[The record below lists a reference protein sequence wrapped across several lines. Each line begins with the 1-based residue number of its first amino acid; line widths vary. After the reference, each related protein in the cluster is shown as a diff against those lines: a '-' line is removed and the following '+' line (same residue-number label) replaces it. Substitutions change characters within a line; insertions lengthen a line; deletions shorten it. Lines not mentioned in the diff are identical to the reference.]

1 MYAQTN
7 IKMTNDWTSDSIN
20 SNKNA
25 NNVSYEDYMSECIVK
40 NITYIREPTSTHLND
55 NMKNQLALSVEKIG
69 KLVTVILKM
78 VDQVLLS
85 NIQVLIF

>member
-1 MYAQTN
+1 
-7 IKMTNDWTSDSIN
+7 MTNDWTSDSIN

-25 NNVSYEDYMSECIVK
+25 NDSSYEDYMSECIVK

-55 NMKNQLALSVEKIG
+55 NMKNQLALLVEKIG